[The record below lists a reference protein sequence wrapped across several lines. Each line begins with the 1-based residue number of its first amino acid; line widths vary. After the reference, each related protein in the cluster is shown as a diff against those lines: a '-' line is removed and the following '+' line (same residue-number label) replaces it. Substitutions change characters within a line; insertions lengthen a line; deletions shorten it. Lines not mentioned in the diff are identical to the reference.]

1 MEETSSMSGHT
12 SRSQAKTNG
21 NLQTSLRRACAGNF
35 AVDRLPHAKP
45 LAFAHLCPYAV
56 RMVAVENRRNTFT
69 LADYARGVRSGN
81 RAILGKAITL
91 VESNNPGH
99 QAQARELLQEL
110 LPDTGKAYRV
120 GITGVPGV
128 GKSTTIDQLGVNLTK
143 AGHRVA
149 VLAVDPTSSRSGG
162 SILGDKT
169 RMPGLAQDDNAFIR
183 PSPTSGTLGGVT
195 RKTRETMA
203 LVEAAGFDI
212 VLVETVGVGQ
222 SETAV
227 SEMVDFFLVLALPGA
242 GDELQGIKKGVIEIA
257 DMIAVNKA
265 DGDNAQRANRAASQ
279 YRSALHILTPASAS
293 WEPPVITISGLAN
306 TGLDTLWKK
315 IEEHRSKL
323 TESGEFRQRRQT
335 QAVKWMH
342 DMLEERLRA
351 ALKANPRVAARSTS
365 LENAVRVGDMTPEM
379 AVSEITELMDLH

>member
-1 MEETSSMSGHT
+1 MDADGQQRE
-12 SRSQAKTNG
+12 
-21 NLQTSLRRACAGNF
+21 
-35 AVDRLPHAKP
+35 RL
-45 LAFAHLCPYAV
+45 
-56 RMVAVENRRNTFT
+56 T
-69 LADYARGVRSGN
+69 LEDYVRGVRSGE
-81 RAILGKAITL
+81 RAMLARAITL
-91 VESNNPGH
+91 IESSRGEH
-99 QAQARELLQEL
+99 QELAQRLLQEV
-110 LPDTGKAYRV
+110 LPETGKAYRV

-128 GKSTTIDQLGVNLTK
+128 GKSTMIDQLGTNLIE

-169 RMPGLAQDDNAFIR
+169 RMPRLARNGSAYVR

-203 LVEAAGFDI
+203 LCEAAGFDI

-227 SEMVDFFLVLALPGA
+227 SEMVDFFLALMLPGA

-265 DGDNAQRANRAASQ
+265 DGDNRERASRAASE
-279 YRSALHILTPASAS
+279 YRAALHILTPDSAN
-293 WEPPVITISGLAN
+293 WTPPVIAISGQAN
-306 TGLDTLWKK
+306 QGLDTLWEK
-315 IEEHRSKL
+315 IGEHREKL
-323 TESGEFRQRRQT
+323 TASGEFQKRRQG

-342 DMLEERLRA
+342 DMLEDRLRA
-351 ALKANPRVAARSTS
+351 ALKADPKVAARLRA
-365 LENAVRVGDMTPEM
+365 LEDDVREGRTTPALAV
-379 AVSEITELMDLH
+379 AEIADLMELK